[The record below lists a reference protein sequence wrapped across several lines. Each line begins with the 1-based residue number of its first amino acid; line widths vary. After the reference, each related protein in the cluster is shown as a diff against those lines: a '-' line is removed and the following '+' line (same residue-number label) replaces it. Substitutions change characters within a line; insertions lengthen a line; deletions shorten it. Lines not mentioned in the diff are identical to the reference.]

1 MTTNG
6 TSRVAGLFWLLTAVT
21 GGFSLVY
28 ARPRLIVFSDATTTV
43 ANLIAHDG
51 LFRAAITSSI
61 FSAIFSFFF
70 GLAIF
75 RVFAD
80 VRRTLSTVF
89 LSAILVAVALGLANA
104 VVQLGAAVTLSDAA
118 YLKALR
124 QEELT
129 ALAMIFLRMNNYGL
143 GLVEVFT
150 GIYLFTLGLL
160 ILKTGSVPRVFGILL
175 MIGACAF
182 PVNTFMKI
190 LAPHTFPEMTQV
202 TMALNALGSPLTML
216 WLLIKGVKVQP
227 LSESARV

>member
-1 MTTNG
+1 MTTNS

-51 LFRAAITSSI
+51 LFRAAIVSSI

>member
-1 MTTNG
+1 
-6 TSRVAGLFWLLTAVT
+6 
-21 GGFSLVY
+21 
-28 ARPRLIVFSDATTTV
+28 
-43 ANLIAHDG
+43 
-51 LFRAAITSSI
+51 LFRAAIVSSI

-89 LSAILVAVALGLANA
+89 FSAILVAVALGLANA

-227 LSESARV
+227 LSERARV

>member
-1 MTTNG
+1 MTTNS

-51 LFRAAITSSI
+51 LFRAAIVSSI

-80 VRRTLSTVF
+80 VRRMLSTVF

-227 LSESARV
+227 LSERARV

>member
-1 MTTNG
+1 MTTNS

-51 LFRAAITSSI
+51 LFRAAIVSSI

-89 LSAILVAVALGLANA
+89 FSAILVAVALGLANA

-190 LAPHTFPEMTQV
+190 LVPHTFPEMTQV

-227 LSESARV
+227 LSERARV